1 MKKFNT
7 DKAYILMAIIALLIG
22 FYAMYQQSLVQAA
35 EFRAR
40 VAEELM
46 EKSQDAVVNSEVS
59 R

>member
-1 MKKFNT
+1 MKLNT
-7 DKAYILMAIIALLIG
+7 DKAYIVMAIIAVLIG

-46 EKSQDAVVNSEVS
+46 EKSQDAVVNSEVT

>member
-1 MKKFNT
+1 MKVNT
-7 DKAYILMAIIALLIG
+7 DKAYIVMAIIALLIG

-35 EFRAR
+35 EFKAR

-59 R
+59 H